1 MKLHAERGGAAGN
14 AVAATLLRT
23 RSTVMV
29 APGSGVPTL
38 EELRAIIDRRL
49 DELTPAESS
58 PPEQLH
64 SAMRYGL
71 LGPGKRIRPLLTL
84 TAAAQIG
91 ADWRGALDVACAV
104 EMIHAA
110 SLVIDDLP
118 CMDAAELRRG
128 RASSHRRFGESTA
141 ILAGIALLNQAFG
154 VIAGVKTIDTKLRT
168 DLVSLFAGA
177 IGSTGLVAGQQ
188 KDLHDRHALADADA
202 LAEYNHQKT
211 GTLFVAA
218 VESGARI
225 AGAKDDQV
233 YAMRRFASHL
243 GHAFQI
249 CDDLH
254 DECTAQPGQNGVHA
268 PTPKPSLVSVLG
280 IGQAEAAIR
289 GHVQGALAALVE
301 CRGTRPLL
309 QAVLHAT
316 FPAYL
321 DG

>member
-1 MKLHAERGGAAGN
+1 MKLHAERGSAAEG
-14 AVAATLLRT
+14 AVAAAAFLSRPTA
-23 RSTVMV
+23 MG
-29 APGSGVPTL
+29 PPDSGVPSL
-38 EELRAIIDRRL
+38 DELRAVIDRRL
-49 DELTPAESS
+49 DELSPAESS

-64 SAMRYGL
+64 AAMRYGL

-84 TAAAQIG
+84 AASAQIG
-91 ADWRGALDVACAV
+91 GDWRAALDVACAV

-118 CMDAAELRRG
+118 CMDAADVRRG
-128 RASSHRRFGESTA
+128 RPSVHRRFGESTA
-141 ILAGIALLNQAFG
+141 ILTGIALLNQAFG
-154 VIAGVKTIDTKLRT
+154 VIAGTKAIDAKLRI
-168 DLVSLFAGA
+168 DLVSLVAGA

-202 LAEYNHQKT
+202 LAEFNEQKT
-211 GTLFVAA
+211 GMLFVAA
-218 VESGARI
+218 VESGARV

-233 YAMRRFASHL
+233 YAMRRFANHL

-254 DECTAQPGQNGVHA
+254 DECTAQHNEPEALAH
-268 PTPKPSLVSVLG
+268 KPSLVSVLG
-280 IGQAEAAIR
+280 VGEAEAAIR
-289 GHVQGALAALVE
+289 GHLQGALAALDE

-321 DG
+321 GRA